1 MNHQKLL
8 IVYDGAC
15 PFCTAY
21 VALLRLRESMQVELL
36 SARSTD
42 QRINE
47 FLALGYR
54 LDDGMLLQ
62 IDDSIYVGAEAM
74 HQLAII
80 SNRNGIVNRMQR
92 FVFSRKWLAQL
103 LYPLLR
109 SGRRLVLLIRRVP
122 LIEHAPGRRKN

>member
-36 SARSTD
+36 SARSAD
-42 QRINE
+42 ERVDE

-54 LDDGMLLQ
+54 LDDGMLIQL
-62 IDDSIYVGAEAM
+62 DDMIHVGADAM

-80 SNRNGIVNRMQR
+80 SNHHGLFNRMQR
-92 FVFSRKWLAQL
+92 FVFSRKWLAHM

-109 SGRRLVLLIRRVP
+109 FGRRLVLIMRRTP
-122 LIEHAPGRRKN
+122 LIEQARLGS